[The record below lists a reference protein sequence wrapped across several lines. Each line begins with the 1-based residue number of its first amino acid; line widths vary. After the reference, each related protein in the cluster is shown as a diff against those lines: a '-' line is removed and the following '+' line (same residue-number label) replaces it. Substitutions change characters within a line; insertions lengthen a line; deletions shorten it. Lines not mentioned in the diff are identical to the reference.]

1 VLPYIIGA
9 VATLGIGAL
18 LKSSQDSTKA
28 QYARRLD
35 SEHSRYQQRL
45 DRREAKIEAQKR
57 SKILSLL
64 LMEIKGLEKEYGN
77 LLSMLTA
84 TDINSSM
91 HIDISY
97 KLEELD
103 RLIYDKKSR
112 LEIFTKQSLK

>member
-1 VLPYIIGA
+1 MLPYIIGA
-9 VATLGIGAL
+9 VATFGIGAL

-28 QYARRLD
+28 HYASRLD

-45 DRREAKIEAQKR
+45 DRREAKMQAQKR

-64 LMEIKGLEKEYGN
+64 HMEIKGLKKEYSN
-77 LLSMLTA
+77 LLSMLTT
-84 TDINSSM
+84 TDINSSI

-103 RLIYDKKSR
+103 RLIYSKKSG
-112 LEIFTKQSLK
+112 LAILTKQSLN